1 MTFFCVAA
9 ARPNFMKIA
18 PIVAALDAAGLPNVL
33 VHTGQ
38 HYDESMS
45 GIFFDELGL
54 RSPDHH
60 LDVGSGSHAHQTGR
74 VMEAFEELLRRR
86 GCAPTDTVV
95 TVGDVNST
103 LACSIVGAKAGLLVA
118 HVEAGLRSRDWTMPE
133 EVNRV
138 VADRV
143 SDFLFAPSPDAVDNL
158 RSEGYREDQIHL
170 VGNVMVDSLLA
181 NREKAVRQ
189 PILGHLGIE
198 SGRYAMV
205 TMHRPS
211 NVDDESTLRGIVGA
225 LERINRTLP
234 IVFPV
239 HPRTRRRF
247 EEFGLDPAL
256 RLIEPTGYLDSLCLQ
271 PNAALVLTDSGGIQE
286 ETTALGV
293 PCLTLRHNT
302 ERPITVSEGTNTVVG
317 TDPAAIERAASLA
330 LEHPTPA
337 RRPALWDGRA
347 AQRIVTILGDAM
359 GTRPPRPTDTVR

>member
-1 MTFFCVAA
+1 
-9 ARPNFMKIA
+9 
-18 PIVAALDAAGLPNVL
+18 
-33 VHTGQ
+33 
-38 HYDESMS
+38 
-45 GIFFDELGL
+45 
-54 RSPDHH
+54 
-60 LDVGSGSHAHQTGR
+60 
-74 VMEAFEELLRRR
+74 
-86 GCAPTDTVV
+86 
-95 TVGDVNST
+95 
-103 LACSIVGAKAGLLVA
+103 
-118 HVEAGLRSRDWTMPE
+118 
-133 EVNRV
+133 
-138 VADRV
+138 
-143 SDFLFAPSPDAVDNL
+143 
-158 RSEGYREDQIHL
+158 
-170 VGNVMVDSLLA
+170 
-181 NREKAVRQ
+181 
-189 PILGHLGIE
+189 
-198 SGRYAMV
+198 MV

-256 RLIEPTGYLDSLCLQ
+256 RLIEPTGYLDSICLQ
-271 PNAALVLTDSGGIQE
+271 SNAALVLTDSGGIQE